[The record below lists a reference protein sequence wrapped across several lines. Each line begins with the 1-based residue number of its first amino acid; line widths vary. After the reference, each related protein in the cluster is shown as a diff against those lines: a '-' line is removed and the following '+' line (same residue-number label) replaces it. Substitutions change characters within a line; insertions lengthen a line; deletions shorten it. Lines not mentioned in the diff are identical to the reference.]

1 MFITKEKIN
10 NFEKGNKQEWLLTNG
25 IGGFAAGTVLGSNSR
40 RYHGLL
46 FSAFNPPA
54 DRKLVVSSCT
64 YYYIKIILFCETV
77 SRGDIMKGI
86 NFVGLPIIIKDFLV
100 YLDVIKNKS
109 TLTIEE
115 YSSDLRLFFKFLKYY
130 RGLVPSSIEF
140 DEIDILDID
149 DEFVRSVTLN
159 DAYAFLSYC
168 KNERDNQEAA
178 RARKVSCL
186 RTFFKYLDKQK
197 NIIET
202 NPMEVLDSPRLK
214 KSLPKYLTLEES
226 IKLLKSVDGKHKERD
241 YCILVFFL
249 NCGLR
254 LSELV
259 SLNYNDIRDDHTLR
273 VTGKGNKERTIYL
286 NDACLDAYAQ
296 YMAVRP
302 VDGVAASD
310 RNALFLSSRNKRIS
324 PKTVQHIVYDCL
336 EKCGLEGYSV
346 HKLRHTAATLM
357 YQHGNVDVLIL
368 KDILG
373 HENLGTTEI
382 YTHIVDEQLKKASES
397 NPLANIKINKAIE
410 D

>member
-1 MFITKEKIN
+1 
-10 NFEKGNKQEWLLTNG
+10 
-25 IGGFAAGTVLGSNSR
+25 
-40 RYHGLL
+40 
-46 FSAFNPPA
+46 
-54 DRKLVVSSCT
+54 
-64 YYYIKIILFCETV
+64 
-77 SRGDIMKGI
+77 MKGI
-86 NFVGLPIIIKDFLV
+86 NYSGLPVVVKDFLV

-115 YSSDLRLFFKFLKYY
+115 YGSDLRLFFKFVKQYK
-130 RGLVPSSIEF
+130 GLVPPTVEF
-140 DEIDILDID
+140 EDIDITDVD
-149 DEFVRSVTLN
+149 EEFVRNVTLN

-168 KNERDNQEAA
+168 KNERDNREAA

-186 RTFFKYLDKQK
+186 RTFFKYLEKQRQ
-197 NIIET
+197 IISD
-202 NPMEVLDSPRLK
+202 NPMEVLDSPKLK
-214 KSLPKYLTLEES
+214 KALPKYLTLEES
-226 IKLLKSVDGKHKERD
+226 IKLLKSVDSKHKERD

-286 NDACLDAYAQ
+286 NDACLNAYAK

-302 VDGVAASD
+302 VDGVSFSD
-310 RNALFLSSRNKRIS
+310 RNALFLSTRLKRIS

-336 EKCGLEGYSV
+336 KKCGLEGYSV

-357 YQHGNVDVLIL
+357 YQHGDVDVLVL

-382 YTHIVDEQLKKASES
+382 YTHIIDDQLKKASEA
-397 NPLANIKINKAIE
+397 NPLANIKLE

>member
-1 MFITKEKIN
+1 MKKAN
-10 NFEKGNKQEWLLTNG
+10 
-25 IGGFAAGTVLGSNSR
+25 
-40 RYHGLL
+40 
-46 FSAFNPPA
+46 
-54 DRKLVVSSCT
+54 
-64 YYYIKIILFCETV
+64 YI
-77 SRGDIMKGI
+77 
-86 NFVGLPIIIKDFLV
+86 GLPPIIRDFIV

-109 TLTIEE
+109 ALTIDE
-115 YSSDLRLFFKFLKYY
+115 YASDLRLFFKFLKYY
-130 RGLVPSSIEF
+130 RGLVPSSVEF
-140 DEIDILDID
+140 EEIDILDID
-149 DEFVRSVTLN
+149 EEFVRSVTLN

-186 RTFFKYLDKQK
+186 RTFFKYLEKQK
-197 NIIET
+197 QIISD

-226 IKLLKSVDGKHKERD
+226 IKLLKSVDGKYKERD

-259 SLNYNDIRDDHTLR
+259 SLNYTDIRDDHTLR

-286 NDACLDAYAQ
+286 NDACLDAYAH

-302 VDGVAASD
+302 VDGVAAVD

-324 PKTVQHIVYDCL
+324 PKTVQHIVYTYL

-357 YQHGNVDVLIL
+357 YQHGNVDVLVL

-382 YTHIVDEQLKKASES
+382 YTHIIDEQLKKASEA
-397 NPLANIKINKAIE
+397 NPLANIKSDNN
-410 D
+410 

>member
-1 MFITKEKIN
+1 MKKI
-10 NFEKGNKQEWLLTNG
+10 
-25 IGGFAAGTVLGSNSR
+25 S
-40 RYHGLL
+40 
-46 FSAFNPPA
+46 
-54 DRKLVVSSCT
+54 
-64 YYYIKIILFCETV
+64 
-77 SRGDIMKGI
+77 
-86 NFVGLPIIIKDFLV
+86 FVGLPIIIKDFLV

-130 RGLVPSSIEF
+130 RGSVPSSVEF
-140 DEIDILDID
+140 EDIDILDID
-149 DEFVRSVTLN
+149 NEFVKTVTLN

-197 NIIET
+197 NIIDT

-226 IKLLKSVDGKHKERD
+226 VKLLKSVDGKHKERD

-273 VTGKGNKERTIYL
+273 VTGKGNKQRVVYL
-286 NDACLDAYAQ
+286 NDACIKALKDYL
-296 YMAVRP
+296 AVRP
-302 VDGVAASD
+302 AGSLKGEDRKAAHRACRWLARGCFYGSCGVV
-310 RNALFLSSRNKRIS
+310 SR
-324 PKTVQHIVYDCL
+324 
-336 EKCGLEGYSV
+336 EGRLDY
-346 HKLRHTAATLM
+346 
-357 YQHGNVDVLIL
+357 
-368 KDILG
+368 
-373 HENLGTTEI
+373 
-382 YTHIVDEQLKKASES
+382 
-397 NPLANIKINKAIE
+397 
-410 D
+410 